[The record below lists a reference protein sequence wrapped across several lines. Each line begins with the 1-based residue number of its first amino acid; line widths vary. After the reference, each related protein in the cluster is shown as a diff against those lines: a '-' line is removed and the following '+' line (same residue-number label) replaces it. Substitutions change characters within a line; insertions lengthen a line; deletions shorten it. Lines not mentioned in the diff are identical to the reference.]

1 LNTLLNN
8 PQFLKE
14 LIALSEKLNQPYEE
28 VHKTATACLNELQ
41 TQHSPLTNMLGL
53 EFAQFILY
61 RGYNKN
67 IDVKSNEIKAI
78 AKMARQH
85 PIAFVM
91 THKTYLDM
99 FVLGIV
105 LMQHGVPLPHIFAGI
120 NLDLPVVS
128 QLARQNG
135 VIFIRRSFKDD
146 LIYKVC
152 LRHFIGS
159 LLNDGA
165 HFMWAIEGT
174 RSRTGKLVWPKM
186 GILKYI
192 YEAEQNS
199 KKAVKYVP
207 VSIVYDLIPDVQDMT
222 AEGRGSNKNPESL
235 GMFMNYVR
243 RMNHNLGKISLRF
256 GEPVKIDAP
265 KTVAIIKEG
274 HNLGFF
280 ENEISQFAIEL
291 AHQVNNITP
300 VTTASLICIAL
311 LAKFSLTKRSIENN
325 VVNLMLLIEQH
336 EPDALVDR
344 GKPIGE
350 CVQSALNLLL
360 RDGLVLQRGQA
371 TQAKFVLNSENYLQ
385 VTYYANMSIQHLFKR
400 AFIELALL
408 HKDADDTESQ
418 SSFWQQILALRKLFK
433 FEFFFSKKLDFI
445 NELEDNLKA
454 ISPNWSHLIKSN
466 LTEKKQ
472 FLSHQKTL
480 IAPVVLQNYVEAYRV
495 VAFALKDRDATIAF
509 NEKEFINDCVF
520 ISEELHWQ
528 GLIQR
533 VEAVRQPFLVN
544 GVRLVQNLDLIPT
557 ATDNKKE
564 VLNDFLE
571 QLNQLSDKIKW
582 LQSQSIEQK
591 EDTISLIPIER
602 EIVPGSKTEAIAQS
616 ILESEKGAHIGA
628 FFDLDKTLISG
639 FSAKS
644 FVQSRM
650 FSGKATRKEI
660 VSQFSGVMV
669 YAMGQRNFAGMAAV
683 SAQGVKGILEKVFI
697 DVGEDVY
704 HKHLSKQIYPEA
716 RALVNAHLAQGH
728 TVAIVSAATP
738 YQVNPIA
745 QDLNVEHIMCTQME
759 VKNGRFTGN
768 IVEPACWGEGKAWA
782 GQQLAEKHQLDLS
795 KSYFYTDSHED
806 APLLEIVGHPQP
818 VNPDVKLS
826 AMAFKNGWPVYRFDG
841 AERPSTNGMM
851 RTALAASSLF
861 PAALS
866 GLANGIVKYSKVD
879 GTNALMASVGDLV
892 TAAAGIELV
901 VKGKENLWSHRP
913 AVFIFNHQSNT
924 DLFIVS
930 KLIRKNATGIAKKE
944 LKIMPVIGQ
953 LMQAAGVIFI
963 DRKDKEKAIEAMQP
977 AVDALKNG
985 TSLIIFPEGTRSKDY
1000 TLGPFKKGAFH
1011 LAMQA
1016 GVPVVPVII
1025 RNAHDAMPRGSNIFR
1040 PAAIEVIALK
1050 PISTKRWKKERLG
1063 FQIKKIRKMYLKELG
1078 QEE

>member
-1 LNTLLNN
+1 VNTLLNN

-14 LIALSEKLNQPYEE
+14 LIAISEKLNQPYEE
-28 VHKTATACLNELQ
+28 IHKTATECLKELQ
-41 TQHSPLTNMLGL
+41 TQHSPLTNILGL
-53 EFAQFILY
+53 EFAQYILY
-61 RGYNKN
+61 KGYNKN
-67 IDVKSNEIKAI
+67 IDVKSNQIKAI

-120 NLDLPVVS
+120 NLDIPGIS

-159 LLNDGA
+159 LLNTGA
-165 HFMWAIEGT
+165 HFMWALEGT

-199 KKAVKYVP
+199 KRKVKYVP

-222 AEGRGSNKNPESL
+222 AEGRGNNKKKESL
-235 GMFMNYVR
+235 GWFLNYAR
-243 RMNHNLGKISLRF
+243 RLNHNLGKISLRF
-256 GEPVKIDAP
+256 GQPVQIDAP
-265 KTVAIIKEG
+265 KTVSIIKEG
-274 HNLGFF
+274 RNTSFF

-311 LAKFSLTKRSIENN
+311 LAKFSLNKRAIENN
-325 VVNLMLLIEQH
+325 VINLMLLIEQH
-336 EPDALVDR
+336 EPDAMVDR
-344 GKPIGE
+344 GKAMGE
-350 CVQSALNLLL
+350 CIQAAINLLL
-360 RDGLVLQRGQA
+360 RDGLLLQRGQGI
-371 TQAKFVLNSENYLQ
+371 QAKFVLNSENYLQ
-385 VTYYANMSIQHLFKR
+385 ATYYANMSIQHLFKR

-408 HKDADDTESQ
+408 QKDAVDGEQGTN
-418 SSFWQQILALRKLFK
+418 FWQQILALRKLFK

-445 NELEDNLKA
+445 NEIEENLKA
-454 ISPNWSHLIKSN
+454 LSVNWPHLINSE
-466 LTEKKQ
+466 LTEKKD
-472 FLSHQKTL
+472 FLSLQKTL

-495 VAFALKDRDATIAF
+495 VAYALKDRDASIAF

-528 GLIQR
+528 GIIQR
-533 VEAVRQPFLVN
+533 VEAVRKPFLIN
-544 GVRLVQNLDLIPT
+544 GIRLVQNLDLIPT
-557 ATDNKKE
+557 VTNDKKE
-564 VLNDFLE
+564 TLNEFLL
-571 QLNQLSDKIKW
+571 QLNQLAEKIRW
-582 LQSQSIEQK
+582 LQGTSLQQVEETK
-591 EDTISLIPIER
+591 SLIPVER
-602 EIVPGSKTEAIAQS
+602 EIVPGSKTSAIAQS
-616 ILESEKGAHIGA
+616 ILESEKGPHIGA
-628 FFDLDKTLISG
+628 FFDLDRTLISS
-639 FSAKS
+639 FSAKR
-644 FVQSRM
+644 FVQTRM
-650 FSGKATRKEI
+650 FSGKASAKEI
-660 VSQFSGVMV
+660 IAQFGGVMV
-669 YAMGQRNFAGMAAV
+669 YAMGQRNFAGLASV
-683 SAQGVKGILEKVFI
+683 SAQGVKGISEKLFI
-697 DVGEDVY
+697 QLGEEVY

-728 TVAIVSAATP
+728 TVAIISAATP

-745 QDLNVEHIMCTQME
+745 HDLNIEHVMCTQME
-759 VKNGRFTGN
+759 VKNDKFTGN

-806 APLLEIVGHPQP
+806 APLLEIVGKPQP
-818 VNPDVKLS
+818 VNPDVQLS
-826 AMAFKNGWPVYRFDG
+826 AMAFKNGWPVYRFDS
-841 AERPSTNGMM
+841 AERPGTNAML
-851 RTALAASSLF
+851 RTTLAASSLF

-879 GTNALMASVGDLV
+879 GTNALMATVGDLV
-892 TAAAGIELV
+892 TGAAGIELV

-944 LKIMPVIGQ
+944 LKMMPVIGQ

-963 DRKDKEKAIEAMQP
+963 DRKDKEKAIEAMAP
-977 AVDALKNG
+977 AVEALKNG
-985 TSLIIFPEGTRSKDY
+985 ISLIIFPEGTRSKNY
-1000 TLGPFKKGAFH
+1000 TLGAFKKGAFH
-1011 LAMQA
+1011 MAMQA
-1016 GVPVVPVII
+1016 GVPIVPVII

-1050 PISTKRWKKERLG
+1050 PIATKRWKKERLD
-1063 FQIKKIRKMYLKELG
+1063 FHIKKIRKMYLKELG

>member
-1 LNTLLNN
+1 MNTLLNN

-14 LIALSEKLNQPYEE
+14 LIAISEKLNQPYEE
-28 VHKTATACLNELQ
+28 IHKTATECLKELQ
-41 TQHSPLTNMLGL
+41 TQHSPLTNILGL
-53 EFAQFILY
+53 EFAQYILY
-61 RGYNKN
+61 KGYNKN
-67 IDVKSNEIKAI
+67 IDVKSNQIKAI

-120 NLDLPVVS
+120 NLDIPGIS

-159 LLNDGA
+159 LLNTGA
-165 HFMWAIEGT
+165 HFMWALEGT

-199 KKAVKYVP
+199 KRKVKYVP

-222 AEGRGSNKNPESL
+222 AEGRGNNKKQESL
-235 GMFMNYVR
+235 GWFLNYAR
-243 RMNHNLGKISLRF
+243 RLNHNLGKISLRF
-256 GEPVKIDAP
+256 GQPVQIDAP
-265 KTVAIIKEG
+265 KTVSIIKEG
-274 HNLGFF
+274 RNTSFF

-311 LAKFSLTKRSIENN
+311 LAKFSLNKRAIENN
-325 VVNLMLLIEQH
+325 VINLMLLIEQH
-336 EPDALVDR
+336 EPDAMVDR
-344 GKPIGE
+344 GKAMGE
-350 CVQSALNLLL
+350 CIQAAINLLL
-360 RDGLVLQRGQA
+360 RDGLLLQRGQGI
-371 TQAKFVLNSENYLQ
+371 QAKFVLNSENYLQ
-385 VTYYANMSIQHLFKR
+385 ATYYANMSIQHLFKR

-408 HKDADDTESQ
+408 QKDAVDGEQGTN
-418 SSFWQQILALRKLFK
+418 FWQQILALRKLFK

-445 NELEDNLKA
+445 NEIEENLKA
-454 ISPNWSHLIKSN
+454 LSVNWPHLINSE
-466 LTEKKQ
+466 LTEKKD
-472 FLSHQKTL
+472 FLSLQKTL

-495 VAFALKDRDATIAF
+495 VAYALKDRDASIAF

-528 GLIQR
+528 GIIQR
-533 VEAVRQPFLVN
+533 VEAVRKPFLIN
-544 GVRLVQNLDLIPT
+544 GIRLVQNLDLIPT
-557 ATDNKKE
+557 VTDDKKE
-564 VLNDFLE
+564 TLNEFLL
-571 QLNQLSDKIKW
+571 QLNQLAEKIRW
-582 LQSQSIEQK
+582 LQGTSLQQVEETK
-591 EDTISLIPIER
+591 SLIPVER
-602 EIVPGSKTEAIAQS
+602 EIVPGCKTSAIAQS
-616 ILESEKGAHIGA
+616 ILESEKGPHIGA
-628 FFDLDKTLISG
+628 FFDLDRTLISS
-639 FSAKS
+639 FSAKR
-644 FVQSRM
+644 FVQTRM
-650 FSGKATRKEI
+650 FSGKASAKEI
-660 VSQFSGVMV
+660 IAQFGGVMV
-669 YAMGQRNFAGMAAV
+669 YAMGQRNFAGLASV
-683 SAQGVKGILEKVFI
+683 SAQGVKGISEKLFI
-697 DVGEDVY
+697 QLGEEVY

-728 TVAIVSAATP
+728 TVAIISAATP

-745 QDLNVEHIMCTQME
+745 HDLNIEHVMCTQME
-759 VKNGRFTGN
+759 VKNDKFTGN

-806 APLLEIVGHPQP
+806 APLLEIVGKPQP
-818 VNPDVKLS
+818 VNPDVQLS
-826 AMAFKNGWPVYRFDG
+826 AMAFKNGWPVYRFDS
-841 AERPSTNGMM
+841 AERPGTNAML
-851 RTALAASSLF
+851 RTTLAASSLF

-879 GTNALMASVGDLV
+879 GTNALMATVGDLV
-892 TAAAGIELV
+892 TGAAGIELV

-944 LKIMPVIGQ
+944 LKMMPVIGQ

-963 DRKDKEKAIEAMQP
+963 DRKDKEKAIEAMAP
-977 AVDALKNG
+977 AVEALKNG
-985 TSLIIFPEGTRSKDY
+985 TSLIIFPEGTRSKNY
-1000 TLGPFKKGAFH
+1000 TLGAFKKGAFH
-1011 LAMQA
+1011 MAMQA
-1016 GVPVVPVII
+1016 GVPIVPVII

-1050 PISTKRWKKERLG
+1050 PIATKRWKKERLD
-1063 FQIKKIRKMYLKELG
+1063 FHIKKIRKMYLKELG